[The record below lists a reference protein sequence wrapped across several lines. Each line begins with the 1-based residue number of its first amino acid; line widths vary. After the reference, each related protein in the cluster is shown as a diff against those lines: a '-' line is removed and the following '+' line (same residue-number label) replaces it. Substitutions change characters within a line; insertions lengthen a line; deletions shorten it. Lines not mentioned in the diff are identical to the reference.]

1 MLELLFGLQFVMVLI
16 FLIKKFK
23 VVYNIFRESE
33 RKQGIFYTI
42 YLSTTTIFIF
52 NPMDY
57 ERTTITSFK
66 RIIGEG
72 VINGYDCTRVT
83 SNFTLRVIMFALFL
97 VVYGLFMNYIKSL
110 EYTPEQVKVWKFL
123 DRFIV
128 IAMVTVVLRGITAY
142 L

>member
-66 RIIGEG
+66 RIIGERYG
-72 VINGYDCTRVT
+72 CFRANKKMASRIT
-83 SNFTLRVIMFALFL
+83 SN
-97 VVYGLFMNYIKSL
+97 S
-110 EYTPEQVKVWKFL
+110 
-123 DRFIV
+123 
-128 IAMVTVVLRGITAY
+128 
-142 L
+142 